1 MSLLKNKK
9 VRKTIMRDRVP
20 RTELRE
26 HHRNQ
31 LGGRSRVRLLQTLF
45 AFLLCASS
53 CAAQAGAPKGDGRS
67 DDTAALEAIIAKA
80 CSEGGSA
87 VIPAP
92 RVFFKVFRTIS
103 TPCWGLHIIGT
114 SAPNFNQLDQFA
126 QPPMADIRMA
136 DGVEAPVFT
145 PRPYTTFEDI
155 DIDGFNEAVLLRSVT
170 NISFRN
176 VCLSSTAVTGLPDNT
191 PLKVTNSFWI
201 WFKGGCLMAYNTHTV
216 PIILFTGE
224 ESLRGEAPVSG
235 LMVVEDVI
243 AAGGG
248 MKYVLRTN
256 QWGTSGDLTFRNIL
270 IEDIGTDV
278 LSFYAENGARYG
290 PMHRITF
297 DHVSTS
303 DGIPVSLLSVNDPSL
318 KITGL
323 FINQSSGG
331 FGVPKVR
338 GRASPFFDTDGV
350 FDSLSGNTIQLGGV
364 KIDSTGITIG
374 DVKLGVSS
382 NGLTEFVPMIL
393 PPSNVQVV
401 PGSALDDGKLEGTHY
416 YIVIGL
422 DGNQAIH
429 RSPYAYSPSITMDR
443 PGSAII
449 TWTPSPSNPAGYFVI
464 RGPTFNSFYVQGGGS
479 SSFIDRG
486 DFGGCCFVTP
496 DTPTLIAKPLA
507 TQ

>member
-1 MSLLKNKK
+1 MKG
-9 VRKTIMRDRVP
+9 RVP
-20 RTELRE
+20 GMELHK
-26 HHRNQ
+26 HHRHHRW
-31 LGGRSRVRLLQTLF
+31 GRSRARLLQTLF

-53 CAAQAGAPKGDGRS
+53 CAAQAGAPKGDGLS
-67 DDTAALEAIIAKA
+67 DDTAALEAIISEA
-80 CSEGGSA
+80 CSQGGSA

-92 RVFFKVFRTIS
+92 RVFFKVFRTIR
-103 TPCWGLHIIGT
+103 TPCEGLHILGT
-114 SAPNFNQLDQFA
+114 SAPHLNQLDQFA
-126 QPPMADIRMA
+126 QPPMGDIRMA
-136 DGVEAPVFT
+136 YGVEAPVFI
-145 PRPYTTFEDI
+145 PPAYTTFENI

-176 VCLSSTAVTGLPDNT
+176 VCLSSTGVTGLPDNT

-201 WFKGGCLMAYNTHTV
+201 WFKGGCLMAYYTHTV

-224 ESLRGEAPVSG
+224 ESLHGEAPVSG

-248 MKYVLRTN
+248 MKYVLRTT

-278 LSFYAENGARYG
+278 LSFYSENGARYST
-290 PMHRITF
+290 MHSITF

-318 KITGL
+318 QITGL
-323 FINQSSGG
+323 FINHSTGG
-331 FGVPKVR
+331 VGVPKLR

-374 DVKLGVSS
+374 DIKLGVSS

-401 PGSALDDGKLEGTHY
+401 QGREYGKLEGTHY
-416 YIVIGL
+416 YIVMGL
-422 DGNQAIH
+422 DGNQAKH
-429 RSPYAYSPSITMDR
+429 RSPYAYSASVTMDR
-443 PGSAII
+443 PGSATI
-449 TWTPSPSNPAGYFVI
+449 TWTPSPSNPAGYFVV
-464 RGPTFNSFYVQGGGS
+464 RGPTFNSFYVQGGAS